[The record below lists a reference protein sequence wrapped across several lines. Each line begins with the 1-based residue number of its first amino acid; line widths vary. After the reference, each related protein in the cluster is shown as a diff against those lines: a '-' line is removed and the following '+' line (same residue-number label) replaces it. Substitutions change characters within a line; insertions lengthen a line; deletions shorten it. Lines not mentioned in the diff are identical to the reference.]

1 MKDKSSKLLT
11 FWNTWIEVGTP
22 HFDKKWRQMWMNSIL
37 LHEEHLESGEG
48 NGWLMEG
55 EADFISESY

>member
-22 HFDKKWRQMWMNSIL
+22 NCDKKWRQIWMNSNL

-48 NGWLMEG
+48 NGWLGKG
-55 EADFISESY
+55 ETDFI

>member
-22 HFDKKWRQMWMNSIL
+22 NFDKK
-37 LHEEHLESGEG
+37 
-48 NGWLMEG
+48 MEANVD
-55 EADFISESY
+55 EIELVA